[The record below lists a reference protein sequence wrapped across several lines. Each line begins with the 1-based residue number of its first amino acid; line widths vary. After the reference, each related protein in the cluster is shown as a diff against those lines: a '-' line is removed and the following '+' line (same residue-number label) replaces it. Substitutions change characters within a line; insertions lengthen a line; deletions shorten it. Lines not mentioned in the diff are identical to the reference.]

1 MMKTRILNF
10 IILAVSI
17 LTVFSCAE
25 NLETAVTP
33 VGQNRQGD
41 TYTMT
46 IVAGKGEAD
55 TKALSLDGSTLN
67 ATWAQ
72 GDVVTVYKGETEVGT
87 LTARSS
93 GPSTTLQGSL
103 NDTITVVVDD
113 EFTLKFLSPDYTTQD
128 GTLTGNDGSID
139 KVCDFATAT
148 VRVTSVSDGQIS
160 ATSANFVNQQA
171 IVEFTLMES
180 DGSEITEGV
189 NSLVVTAG
197 GMEIT
202 VTPASDTDVLYVA
215 IPAIDYGVSIRT
227 SAQTEWT
234 V

>member
-1 MMKTRILNF
+1 MKTRILHF
-10 IILAVSI
+10 VIAAISLLAA
-17 LTVFSCAE
+17 FSCSE
-25 NLETAVTP
+25 NLEQVVKPVEQTP
-33 VGQNRQGD
+33 QD
-41 TYTMT
+41 KTYTMT
-46 IVAGKGEAD
+46 VVASKGEVN

-72 GDVVTVYKGETEVGT
+72 GDVVSVYKGETEVGT

-103 NDTITVVVDD
+103 NDTTTVVVDD

-189 NSLVVTAG
+189 NNLVVTAG

-215 IPAIDYGVSIRT
+215 IPAINYGVSIRT
-227 SAQTEWT
+227 SAQTGWI